1 MTDSLK
7 KKLGSLSSAQIRE
20 LMAKRKKSTSDKSF
34 KVDRNPQNVYPV
46 SKGQERFWFLS
57 LLSEDP
63 ALYNIPIAVS
73 LKQDQIDRGKF
84 EEKLNGLIAK
94 HAILRTSFF
103 EKGGKVYQQI
113 HPHLE
118 VQIDYEV
125 LDQGLSEAEQKKQA
139 ARIGIEHGRMP
150 FDVSQLSLLRIKL
163 VKAGTGQYFLL
174 LNLHHLISDGWTN
187 AMIAQALMQ
196 DGTTPNRHEDLH
208 YIDYVNWEEK
218 WLASPDHENQR
229 QFWRRVLDDLPAPYQ
244 FPKDF
249 QLSGMMED
257 GNTHSMD
264 LPAGLHDRVVAF
276 CQEKGATPFHFYMTC
291 YVILLGKYADVDDLI
306 VGTPVANREQRHF
319 QYMYGLFINSLP
331 MRFSLEKGISFSDLL
346 AANADRITAYLEHQ
360 KIPIGTLMQ
369 SIDAPY
375 SAHENPLYAVHFAYQ
390 YFPQTQGK
398 DTFTPLTLDY
408 GLAKFDLNFWVEIY
422 GDTNKLS
429 VTFRKNRFSP
439 QKIKQFMQHY
449 IRLVEYSISN
459 SDHGVA
465 TSNFLPD
472 QAGSVIGSKSLDL
485 GAECWVDHYLQ
496 TVHHTPDNTALID
509 QQGRLTYQE
518 LDGMVCNL
526 AGEIQRRGVA
536 KGDIAILRLARGRN
550 YIVGLLAC
558 LRLGVVYLP
567 ADENIVPEQFGYI
580 VADSKAKLLIS
591 AQPHPDIETL
601 DIDALA
607 KSVPAKTMPRD
618 PSITGQD
625 IAYIIY
631 TSGSTGNP
639 KGVAI
644 THRGLANHYVGMWD
658 YIGVQPLGGFLHLS
672 ALDADLGNTMIYMAL
687 GSGAHIVMPDKDHVL
702 DPVLLGDF
710 LAQNPADVMKI
721 APSHLL
727 SFADKIGQILPAKIL
742 ICAGEQLPAHL
753 ARSISKLKPDLRL
766 LNTYGPTEATIT
778 TSLHELGPDT
788 NLSSIPIGK
797 PITNTKVYVLNRDH
811 QLRPKGCIG
820 EIHITGASLAAEY
833 LENSQLTDQKFIRLP
848 ELCAERLYATGDMGF
863 VDMTGDLVFTGR
875 KDRQVKI
882 NGFRV
887 EPAEIEVI
895 LNRHKAVKSAAVW
908 PHHTEQGARL
918 RAAILPAN
926 GCDLSALKAYL
937 ARYFHPAII
946 PVLHN
951 VKAMPTTM
959 NGKTDFKK
967 LAALVDQ
974 QPQPQPL
981 AISQPRDITEL
992 RVWEIFQNILG
1003 TSEIPLDASFFDLGG
1018 HSLQA
1023 ASLLMQVNQTLRQ
1036 NIRVSALVQH
1046 PSVQGLSCYIRTL
1059 EKADAP
1065 LVALSGNDKSHRL
1078 LWVHPAGGNVMSYLT
1093 IAKLMADR
1101 YDTSAFVAAQ
1111 NTALAPKSIEE
1122 FAKSYI
1128 AALPTKTDVDKPI
1141 LAGWSMGVLI
1151 AHQMA
1156 VELQKQGQ
1164 TPPLILIDQP
1174 ALPRSQDADQSF
1186 DERILNYIGRIE
1198 IFTGKKLK
1206 NCLIVDAQTDD
1217 NQIDYSLLHTE
1228 FIRIGLAPPDVSLP
1242 AFKTFLDLLI
1252 FHNKIVADF
1261 TPQKYAGP
1269 ALLVRA
1275 SEQVFQ
1281 TKDALPAPQDLGW
1294 GPYCSDLTIIEVP
1307 GNHMTMLNDT
1317 HGKATADAID
1327 QWLKSL
1333 NGLF

>member
-7 KKLGSLSSAQIRE
+7 KKLGNLSSAQIRE
-20 LMAKRKKSTSDKSF
+20 LMAKRKKSTPDNSF
-34 KVDRNPQNVYPV
+34 KAKQNSENIYPV

-57 LLSEDP
+57 LLAEDP

-73 LKQDQIDRGKF
+73 LKQDQIDRGKL
-84 EEKLNGLIAK
+84 EAKLNGLIAK

-103 EKGGKVYQQI
+103 EKGGKVYQKI

-118 VQIDYEV
+118 VQIDYEA

-139 ARIGIEHGRMP
+139 AKIGIEHGRAP
-150 FDVSQLSLLRIKL
+150 FDVSLLPLLRMKL
-163 VKAGTGQYFLL
+163 VKAAAGQYFLF

-208 YIDYVNWEEK
+208 YIDYVNWEAN
-218 WLASPDHENQR
+218 WLASPEHEAQR
-229 QFWRRVLDDLPAPYQ
+229 QFWQQVLNDLPAPYQ
-244 FPKDF
+244 FSKDF
-249 QLSGMMED
+249 QHSGMMED
-257 GNTHSMD
+257 GTTHSTD

-276 CQEKGATPFHFYMTC
+276 CQGRGATAFQFYMTC
-291 YVILLGKYADVDDLI
+291 YAILLGKYADVEDLV

-319 QYMYGLFINSLP
+319 QYMHGLFINSLP
-331 MRFSLEKGISFSDLL
+331 MRFSLEKDISFADLL
-346 AANADRITAYLEHQ
+346 AKNKDRITAYLEHQ
-360 KIPIGTLMQ
+360 KIPIGALMQ

-390 YFPQTQGK
+390 YFPQTQEK

-429 VTFRKNRFSP
+429 ATFRKNRFSP
-439 QKIKQFMQHY
+439 QKIKQFMRHY
-449 IRLVEYSISN
+449 IRLVEYSISHP
-459 SDHGVA
+459 DHAVA
-465 TSNFLPD
+465 TSSFLPD
-472 QAGSVIGSKSLDL
+472 QALSVIGSKSLDL
-485 GAECWVDHYLQ
+485 GTECWVDHYLQ
-496 TVHHTPDNTALID
+496 AVHHRPDNTALID

-518 LDGMVCNL
+518 LDVMVCDL
-526 AGEIQRRGVA
+526 AGEIQQSGVS
-536 KGDIAILRLARGRN
+536 KGDIVILRLARGRD

-558 LRLGVVYLP
+558 LRIGAVYLP
-567 ADENIVPEQFGYI
+567 VDENTAPERFGYI
-580 VADSKAKLLIS
+580 VADSKAKILIS
-591 AQPHPDIETL
+591 AQPHPDIETF
-601 DIDALA
+601 DIGDLA
-607 KSVPAKTMPRD
+607 KSAPAKMMPRD

-625 IAYIIY
+625 IACVIY

-644 THRGLANHYVGMWD
+644 AHCGLANHYVGMRNF
-658 YIGVQPLGGFLHLS
+658 IGAQPLGGFLHLS

-687 GSGAHIVMPDKDHVL
+687 GSGSRLIMPDKDHVL
-702 DPVLLGDF
+702 DPDLLGDF
-710 LAQNPADVMKI
+710 LAENPADIMKI
-721 APSHLL
+721 APTHLL
-727 SFADKIGQILPAKIL
+727 SFGSKIDQVLPAKIL

-766 LNTYGPTEATIT
+766 LNTYGPTEATIST
-778 TSLHELGPDT
+778 VLHELGPDT
-788 NLSSIPIGK
+788 ELSSIPIGK
-797 PITNTKVYVLNRDH
+797 PIANTKAYVLNRGH
-811 QLRPKGCIG
+811 QLLPKGCIG
-820 EIHITGASLAAEY
+820 EIHITGASLAAGY
-833 LENSQLTDQKFIRLP
+833 LGNPQLTDQKFIKLP
-848 ELCAERLYATGDMGF
+848 ELCAERIYATGDLGF
-863 VDMTGDLVFTGR
+863 VDMAGELVFTGR
-875 KDRQVKI
+875 KDRQIKI

-887 EPAEIEVI
+887 EPAEIEAI

-918 RAAILPAN
+918 RAAILPAQ

-951 VKAMPTTM
+951 VETMPTTP
-959 NGKTDFKK
+959 NGKVDFKK
-967 LAALVDQ
+967 LAVLVDQ
-974 QPQPQPL
+974 QPQPL

-1023 ASLLMQVNQTLRQ
+1023 ASLLMQVNQTLQ
-1036 NIRVSALVQH
+1036 QSIPVSALVRH
-1046 PSVQGLSCYIRTL
+1046 PSVQDLACYIRTL
-1059 EKADAP
+1059 TKIDTP
-1065 LVALSGNDKSHRL
+1065 LVALSGNDKSHNL
-1078 LWVHPAGGNVMSYLT
+1078 LWVHPAGGNVMSYLS

-1128 AALPTKTDVDKPI
+1128 AALPAKTDVDKPI

-1156 VELQKQGQ
+1156 VDLQKQGQ

-1174 ALPRSQDADQSF
+1174 ALPRAQDADQSF
-1186 DERILNYIGRIE
+1186 DERILNYISRIE
-1198 IFTGKKLK
+1198 IFTDKKLK
-1206 NCLIVDAQTDD
+1206 NCLTANAQTGDD
-1217 NQIDYSLLHTE
+1217 KIDYSLLHTE
-1228 FIRIGLAPPDVSLP
+1228 FIRIGLAPPDVSLL
-1242 AFKTFLDLLI
+1242 AFKAFLDLLI

-1261 TPQKYAGP
+1261 TPKKYAGP

-1281 TKDALPAPQDLGW
+1281 AKDALPAPQDLGW
-1294 GPYCSDLTIIEVP
+1294 GPYCSDLTIVEVP

-1327 QWLKSL
+1327 EWLQSL
-1333 NGLF
+1333 NRSF